1 MNNIAIQSKFI
12 NIYTHLVFFTLK
24 RELKRPAYVA
34 VWTCVTKLEISE
46 LCETKIMMFLYTKEY
61 RKDKEPLK
69 QGWNGIFG
77 NSGVRHFSDKITY
90 QDPNIQSQSTEQ
102 DCFSCPLETMLDCS
116 VSKALHC
123 LYSK

>member
-77 NSGVRHFSDKITY
+77 NSGVRHFQTRSLTKILIY
-90 QDPNIQSQSTEQ
+90 S
-102 DCFSCPLETMLDCS
+102 L
-116 VSKALHC
+116 KAL
-123 LYSK
+123 SKTASVVLWKQC

>member
-77 NSGVRHFSDKITY
+77 NSGVRHFLDKITY